1 MDSMTGFHLTPLRRP
16 TARYPNGLDFNL
28 LENIV
33 RKLGRRPGACHGAPA
48 RQSERRRPTM
58 APSRSSLA
66 RGPRKL
72 RPRGAPGGAA
82 PPIARGW
89 RARGGPHH
97 PAPERRADCPIA
109 RAVHKG
115 ASQAPWRL
123 PALHSRR
130 GTEKGTPASPA
141 PSKNRAGGALAK
153 VQTSIGMAATRV
165 PYFARTC
172 PTKGTWLS
180 QPVGLGPD

>member
-1 MDSMTGFHLTPLRRP
+1 MTGFHLTPLRRP
-16 TARYPNGLDFNL
+16 TARYPNRLDFNL
-28 LENIV
+28 LANIV

-123 PALHSRR
+123 PALHPLFGERKKGHRR
-130 GTEKGTPASPA
+130 RPRRQRTGPAERWLKSKRRSGWRRRARPISPGPA
-141 PSKNRAGGALAK
+141 RRRAHG
-153 VQTSIGMAATRV
+153 
-165 PYFARTC
+165 
-172 PTKGTWLS
+172 
-180 QPVGLGPD
+180 